1 MTAGARDEARRL
13 ATTDGPP
20 PAAVHALPPRPAE
33 AWVALGWALKDEA
46 QAAWTE
52 APARAPRIVALLA
65 ALAARAP
72 QAEIDAAF
80 AWSEGLAQ
88 LAQGQMDAALDR
100 LVAARAALLALGQPL
115 RAAQSQVPCLVA
127 LSMLGRHDDALAL
140 GERTLAELAAAGDEV
155 GAGKVELNLGS
166 MLMRRDRYAA
176 AMAQFRRAA
185 VHFARAGDATHSIM
199 ADIGQASA
207 HTWQFDFDEALRL
220 YERAAERARARGLTP
235 LLGVIDTNRGR
246 LELQR
251 GRLHAA
257 LPALEAALREAQA
270 DGMPHDVAEAQRDL
284 ADAYLALN
292 LLPEAVAL
300 YDRTLASCDALDMP
314 IERAWAGL
322 QRAEAVARLG
332 DGAAAADALE
342 RARTGFADDDNAVG
356 LARVGLRQ
364 AALALR
370 GGQALPA
377 LALAREAAAALGG
390 AGLET
395 WRAEAD
401 LVAADALADLG
412 RDGEAQQH
420 LQRVLSAPSNG
431 AALQAQAHTGL
442 GALHARRG
450 DGAAARRA
458 FEAAVQAVELQRTL
472 LPGDEFRTAW
482 GADKQRPYEALIA
495 LALDA
500 AGPQGDGAAS
510 WAVLQ
515 AAERARAPALRT
527 ALARRDESGGDDPAW
542 RERWRWLHG
551 QWQQAVAEGELE
563 RAAALHARVAALEQ
577 AALESA
583 RRRHAGAGP
592 AHAAPAAAAAVP
604 MLGDDPASL
613 LARLPADGALVVYLA
628 AAGRLA
634 ACVATREGLS
644 HVVLDGRELFDR
656 LERLRF
662 QLDAPRFAA
671 TPLRAHAAQMVERC
685 RAHLRALHTMLWAP
699 LVPRLAGRTRV
710 VVVPHGALH
719 YVPFAA
725 LHDGSAS
732 LVDRHEITLAPG
744 AALWVGAGAGPAAD
758 DGAPLRRAAVLGA
771 GSDALPH
778 VVREVRAVA
787 DAFRRRPGGDAV
799 VHLDAD
805 ATRGALRR
813 ALAGADVLHLACHGQ
828 FRADSPYLSALH
840 LGDGPLTLRDA
851 AELPLAAR
859 LVTLSACE
867 TGLSRV
873 APGDEQL
880 GLLRGFQI
888 AGARRVLSTL
898 WTVDDAAT
906 ARLMGRFYDA
916 VLAGA
921 RPAAALR
928 EAQRELAADQPHPYL
943 WAAFA
948 LHERG

>member
-1 MTAGARDEARRL
+1 MTAGAREEARRL
-13 ATTDGPP
+13 ATADGAP
-20 PAAVHALPPRPAE
+20 PAALDALPARPAE

-52 APARAPRIVALLA
+52 APARAPRCAALLA

-72 QAEIDAAF
+72 HAEIDAAS

-88 LAQGQMDAALDR
+88 LAEGQMDAALER
-100 LVAARAALLALGQPL
+100 LAAARTALLALGQPL

-207 HTWQFDFDEALRL
+207 HTWLFEFDEALRL
-220 YERAAERARARGLTP
+220 YGRAAERARARGLTP

-251 GRLHAA
+251 GHLHAA

-332 DGAAAADALE
+332 DGKAAAAALE
-342 RARTGFADDDNAVG
+342 RARAGFADDDNAVG
-356 LARVGLRQ
+356 LALVGLRQ

-370 GGQALPA
+370 GGQAAPA
-377 LALAREAAAALGG
+377 LALAREAAAALAA
-390 AGLET
+390 AGLEA

-401 LVAADALADLG
+401 LVAAEALADLG

-431 AALQAQAHTGL
+431 AALQAQAHTCL
-442 GALHARRG
+442 GALHTRRG
-450 DGAAARRA
+450 DRAAARRA
-458 FEAAVQAVELQRTL
+458 FDEAVQAVELQRTL

-482 GADKQRPYEALIA
+482 GADKQRPYDALIA

-500 AGPQGDGAAS
+500 AGPRGDGAAS

-563 RAAALHARVAALEQ
+563 RAATLHARVAALEQ
-577 AALESA
+577 AALEAA
-583 RRRHAGAGP
+583 RRRHASADP
-592 AHAAPAAAAAVP
+592 AHAAPPAGAALPA
-604 MLGDDPASL
+604 LGDDPAPL
-613 LARLPADGALVVYLA
+613 LAQVPADGALVVYVA

-644 HVVLDGRELFDR
+644 HVALDGRELFDR

-671 TPLRAHAAQMVERC
+671 APLRAHAAQMVERC
-685 RAHLRALHTMLWAP
+685 RAHLRALHAMLWAP
-699 LVPRLAGRTRV
+699 LVPLLAGRPRV
-710 VVVPHGALH
+710 AVVPHGALH

-744 AALWVGAGAGPAAD
+744 AALWAGAGSAAD

-906 ARLMGRFYDA
+906 AQLMGRFYDA

-928 EAQRELAADQPHPYL
+928 EAQRALAAEQPHPYL